1 MDSKAVK
8 SSICRYI
15 RTSGHRCQSPALTG
29 SVFCYYHRILRRSHD
44 AASTTKVG
52 PLRPETVQYLLQ
64 NGQSIDQFAPSR
76 PLNFPPLVDAESI
89 QLTIS
94 LLFAAIVAGQIDPN
108 VARGLL
114 YALQVASCNL
124 RILAPSIAPG
134 QDLSTL
140 PLRVVRTRNGQ
151 ALAARGT
158 DNGIPAE
165 APVHQTRFEQMLNE
179 LLHPK
184 DNPSGDPVD
193 TDQTSQPNDCKPL
206 TAKM

>member
-76 PLNFPPLVDAESI
+76 PLNFPPLVDAGSI

-94 LLFAAIVAGQIDPN
+94 LLFAATVAGQIDPN
-108 VARGLL
+108 VARGLF

-124 RILAPSIAPG
+124 RILAPSLAPG

-140 PLRVVRTRNGQ
+140 ARRVVRTRDGQ

-165 APVHQTRFEQMLNE
+165 APDRESRFEQMLND
-179 LLHPK
+179 LLHPR
-184 DNPSGDPVD
+184 DNPPEDSADP
-193 TDQTSQPNDCKPL
+193 DQALQPDDCKPL
-206 TAKM
+206 TAKI